1 MPRKKER
8 DEFRHK
14 TVEELA
20 IALREAKK
28 EVFDIRTNI
37 ATRKEEDNNRSKI
50 LRRRIARIL
59 TIMNEKRRAEAPSP
73 EPAEATAGDN

>member
-8 DEFRHK
+8 EEFRHK
-14 TVEELA
+14 TLEELE
-20 IALREAKK
+20 IALRDAKK

-59 TIMNEKRRAEAPSP
+59 TIMNEKRLAEAAA
-73 EPAEATAGDN
+73 PAEATAGDN